1 MLAAGLG
8 DLESTVELE
17 LLCFSPVDVV
27 VAINSGA
34 MAGCFGRF
42 SRRSVSLNLQF
53 PFIDD
58 VFLIGNPDL

>member
-34 MAGCFGRF
+34 IAGCFGRF

-53 PFIDD
+53 LFVDD
-58 VFLIGNPDL
+58 VFLINNPDL

>member
-8 DLESTVELE
+8 DLESTMELE

-34 MAGCFGRF
+34 IAGCFGRF

-53 PFIDD
+53 LFVDD
-58 VFLIGNPDL
+58 VFLINNPDL